1 MSDKRHKA
9 REERRKQKRAEKR
22 EAKIGRFDDFNQVI
36 NPDNLCAAFKKS
48 RREVAWKESVQRYEA
63 NLLMNI
69 FATREKLLASK
80 SVHKGFKELI
90 LHERGKIRHIRSIHI
105 SERVVQK
112 CLASNVLIP
121 ILGRSLI
128 YDNGASIKGKGIHFA
143 LKRLIEHLRRFYRK
157 NGNSNAGYALS
168 IDFSKFFDNIDHQIL
183 LSMLKK
189 QIKDV
194 RILALLES
202 FVSVFGNGKSLG
214 LGSEIS
220 QMCALYYPNVLDHF
234 IKEKLKVKYYGRYMD
249 DMYLIHADK
258 AFLQHCLYEIKRI
271 CSTLHIT
278 INEKKTRIIKLSQ
291 GIMFLKG
298 RYILSPQGKIIKL
311 PDKSSTVRM
320 RRKLKKFRRLLD
332 DGKMSYLDVRTAY
345 QSWRGNYKKR
355 FNAYYRVHNMDSVYN
370 SVILQNTF

>member
-1 MSDKRHKA
+1 M
-9 REERRKQKRAEKR
+9 
-22 EAKIGRFDDFNQVI
+22 
-36 NPDNLCAAFKKS
+36 
-48 RREVAWKESVQRYEA
+48 
-63 NLLMNI
+63 
-69 FATREKLLASK
+69 
-80 SVHKGFKELI
+80 
-90 LHERGKIRHIRSIHI
+90 
-105 SERVVQK
+105 
-112 CLASNVLIP
+112 
-121 ILGRSLI
+121 
-128 YDNGASIKGKGIHFA
+128 
-143 LKRLIEHLRRFYRK
+143 IEHLRRFYRK

-355 FNAYYRVHNMDSVYN
+355 FNAYYRVRNMDSVYN